1 MHLFFTSPSSA
12 YFLWCLG
19 LLSPPPE
26 HRRHGV
32 QARVKRPQDPKAGSQ
47 GCPTQS
53 MSNQEHVQALGAW
66 GEQAGVR
73 AGLRPEMH
81 WCMPEGKQTRKQ
93 CVKGWGVPLC
103 TWKPHGH
110 RSKEGAACSP
120 LTSSRR
126 DGRVKLGTL
135 SSGVTRALYWQLA
148 LDFVLWA
155 EIPSAFLPHSQACLS
170 LPVGEGK

>member
-93 CVKGWGVPLC
+93 CVKGWGEPLC

-135 SSGVTRALYWQLA
+135 FWSHQSTVLAASSGLCPLGRNP
-148 LDFVLWA
+148 FRF
-155 EIPSAFLPHSQACLS
+155 PSPLSGLPFSS
-170 LPVGEGK
+170 RG